1 MAEAEYY
8 NWKGMVHAKFNIA
21 WKMRRYQN
29 EITQWFNI
37 LNFFHIAPTPNTAA
51 HLPPPTD
58 QSTNLDLPTGP
69 GTSFHPKST
78 SANPYTDQLWPHPHV
93 YLHCGLHLQLPSLLQ
108 KAKLQQVYQQTIAE
122 CSGTSLQLFHCMLP
136 RLHLFGESQDLPS
149 DPLRPYVCS
158 VCSKPFHHSGALTR
172 HFRIHMGEK
181 PYICADCEKT
191 VRKCGG
197 PKFHKHS
204 HNKYLQQ
211 NVKQH
216 S

>member
-108 KAKLQQVYQQTIAE
+108 KAKLQQGYQQTIAE

-149 DPLRPYVCS
+149 DPLRREALRLLSVLQAFPSLWCINQTLSDPYGRETLHLCWLWENY
-158 VCSKPFHHSGALTR
+158 KKMWGA
-172 HFRIHMGEK
+172 
-181 PYICADCEKT
+181 
-191 VRKCGG
+191 
-197 PKFHKHS
+197 
-204 HNKYLQQ
+204 
-211 NVKQH
+211 
-216 S
+216 